1 MTTAATEPLALYV
14 HWPFC
19 VSKCPYCDFNSHVR
33 EKIDGPRWER
43 ALLTELED
51 EARRLGPRPLGSI
64 FFGGGTPS
72 LMDPATTARIIERAR
87 ALFPAESP
95 PEISLEANPTTVES
109 ARLRDFRAA
118 GVERLSIGVQALDE
132 AALKALGRAHGLA
145 EALDAIGQAREI
157 FPRMSFDLIYARP
170 GQTMAA
176 WMAELDR
183 AVDLAA
189 DHLSLYQLTI
199 EPGTAFHTRHARGE
213 LVLPE
218 DDEAADLYEATT
230 ARLAAAG
237 LPAYEVSNHARPGFE
252 CRHNLAYWTY
262 ADYAGIGPGA
272 HGRVPT
278 GPGGRREATRRA
290 RAPET
295 WLDLVDTHGH
305 GRNEAVV
312 VGQARA
318 AEEALMM
325 GLRLDAGI
333 DPVVFERRTGVAL
346 RDAVDATRLAQAVE
360 GGFVAG
366 RTDRLVAT
374 PAGRLVLGALTAHLL
389 ADDLDERFPEARLLP
404 GA

>member
-272 HGRVPT
+272 HGRGPT

>member
-1 MTTAATEPLALYV
+1 MAGHDLMTEPLALYV

-33 EKIDGPRWER
+33 ARIDGPRWER

-51 EARRLGPRPLGSI
+51 EAARLGPRPLGSI

-87 ALFPAESP
+87 ALFPTDSA
-95 PEISLEANPTTVES
+95 PEISLEANPTTVE
-109 ARLRDFRAA
+109 AAKLADFRAA
-118 GVERLSIGVQALDE
+118 GVERLSIGVQALDD
-132 AALKALGRAHGLA
+132 ASLAALGRAHGVA
-145 EALDAIGQAREI
+145 EALDAIGNARSI

-170 GQTMAA
+170 DQTMAG

-183 AVDLAA
+183 ALDLAA

-218 DDEAADLYEATT
+218 DDAAADLFEATNH
-230 ARLAAAG
+230 RLAQAG
-237 LPAYEVSNHARPGFE
+237 MPAYEVSNHARPGAE

-278 GPGGRREATRRA
+278 GPGGAREATRRA

-295 WLDLVDTHGH
+295 WLDLVDRHGH
-305 GRNEAVV
+305 GRDEAVV
-312 VGQARA
+312 VGPARA

-333 DPVVFERRTGVAL
+333 DPAVFARRTGLTLDQV
-346 RDAVDATRLAQAVE
+346 VDRRRLDQAIE
-360 GGFVAG
+360 GGFVQNRA
-366 RTDRLVAT
+366 DRLAAT
-374 PAGRLVLGALTAHLL
+374 PSGRLVLGTLTAHLL
-389 ADDLDERFPEARLLP
+389 ADDLDARFPD
-404 GA
+404 